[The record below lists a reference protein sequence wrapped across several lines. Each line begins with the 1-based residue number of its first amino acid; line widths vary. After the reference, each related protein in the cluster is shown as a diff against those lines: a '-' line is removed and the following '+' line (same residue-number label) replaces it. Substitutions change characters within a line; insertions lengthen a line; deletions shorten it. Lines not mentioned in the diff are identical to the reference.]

1 MAAMVNYR
9 PGGDS
14 VPRGL
19 VAGGNPPM
27 RPDQA
32 NQPTSRAGSG
42 PAPQSNV
49 FIGRLVVVFGTGTGT
64 GIFFY
69 TGTPGPGNPPIL
81 AITTASSD
89 PYGNTVT
96 ADAITDSGM
105 PFLIYSGPAAA
116 GNLIISIAPSSGTD
130 AYGNNYPEGFA
141 ALNSV
146 GPSAQ
151 LISGAL
157 KFYDAFTLNP
167 SVSSTGTGADSNL
180 ILSSGEGTSATT
192 SASLQLYD
200 STVPGGPLIRA
211 TKPLELIGQ
220 ASAPSQVSD
229 NAMTYASSVGTLEF
243 VSGADGNAYDTGRIT
258 LFATGQT
265 VNSATP
271 AAIAGIGITNS
282 VAAGTYHVRGLIK
295 VTQGATTNAQSIS
308 FTGPATSDVSITYYS
323 IENVSILVSNQIS
336 SLTTMSTG
344 AVPNGT
350 TGQFFFDGK
359 ITFSSP
365 GSTFGMECAAPT
377 AADTW
382 TVGDGSYL
390 EIFPV
395 VAS

>member
-1 MAAMVNYR
+1 MMRRAMLTALTKGMIGMTASGVFGAN
-9 PGGDS
+9 S
-14 VPRGL
+14 
-19 VAGGNPPM
+19 AGGGF
-27 RPDQA
+27 PDAFAGNQGAMLIDALQSA
-32 NQPTSRAGSG
+32 NFASG
-42 PAPQSNV
+42 LRGWQIQRNGDAQFNSLTV
-49 FIGRLVVVFGTGTGT
+49 RGTFYGTDFVINSSGA
-64 GIFFY
+64 FFY
-69 TGTPGPGNPPIL
+69 SGTP
-81 AITTASSD
+81 
-89 PYGNTVT
+89 
-96 ADAITDSGM
+96 
-105 PFLIYSGPAAA
+105 AA

-157 KFYDAFTLNP
+157 EFYDAFTLNP

-308 FTGPATSDVSITYYS
+308 FTGPATSDVSIAYYS

-395 VAS
+395 T